1 MVRRKAAGALQ
12 HLVRTHNFTGQNV
25 SLKNPSVDFL
35 SRGDPASILFYTEGF
50 LINAFT
56 QILQI
61 HEKELSYMSPLSS
74 KHRALATVQ
83 FTQKV
88 RTLEDL
94 YSLSE
99 EN

>member
-1 MVRRKAAGALQ
+1 
-12 HLVRTHNFTGQNV
+12 
-25 SLKNPSVDFL
+25 
-35 SRGDPASILFYTEGF
+35 
-50 LINAFT
+50 
-56 QILQI
+56 
-61 HEKELSYMSPLSS
+61 MSPLSS

-88 RTLEDL
+88 RTHEDL